1 MARDKADGGGEQAGS
16 GRYERT
22 TGGECGEKRNAE
34 RGQEKSG
41 DGKEAEQFKF
51 AEGKVG

>member
-1 MARDKADGGGEQAGS
+1 MKAENRREVGGTRGRRKGNAGK
-16 GRYERT
+16 
-22 TGGECGEKRNAE
+22 KRNAE

-51 AEGKVG
+51 AEEKVG